1 MKFKVALILHSL
13 QLFEYD
19 FVFLQQQDNSHYIEN
34 EELNGFLKDL
44 MDLVEEVRN
53 GFVIAVKGESVS
65 NIQSPAITYHISWTN
80 FITDVWIT

>member
-13 QLFEYD
+13 QLFKYD

-53 GFVIAVKGESVS
+53 GFEIAVRVKALVTSS
-65 NIQSPAITYHISWTN
+65 RQQLHITSREPIS
-80 FITDVWIT
+80 

>member
-1 MKFKVALILHSL
+1 MKFTVALILHSL
-13 QLFEYD
+13 QLFKHD

-53 GFVIAVKGESVS
+53 GFVIAVRVKALVTSS
-65 NIQSPAITYHISWTN
+65 RQQLHITSREPIS
-80 FITDVWIT
+80 